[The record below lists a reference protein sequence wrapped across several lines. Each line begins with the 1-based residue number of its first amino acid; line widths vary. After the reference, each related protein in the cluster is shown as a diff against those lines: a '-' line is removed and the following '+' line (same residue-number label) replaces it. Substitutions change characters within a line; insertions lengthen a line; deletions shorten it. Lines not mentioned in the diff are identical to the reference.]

1 MQFALRLR
9 NAWTQASD
17 AETNA
22 SRTTAELAPVDLY
35 RLQGR
40 EIGWI
45 APEGVR
51 TSDWLNEERRLDVYR
66 PLPLPI
72 DAVVDWPEPPGKQ
85 TSLEWVVRD
94 AADFLFVVPPSL
106 PTNLHLRVHR
116 RVVDISLKV
125 GDWRVWGRAHIR
137 PGAEVGDY
145 LLRGGRH
152 FIPLTGVELLHEA
165 DPPLRLQVP
174 VVIVNVSHVTH
185 FEMPDRRNDLRTR
198 QAPPVALVEAPAENP
213 DAPSDF
219 ERVIED
225 LLSSRR
231 QGRITRDEMRAQLE
245 VLLRLS

>member
-17 AETNA
+17 AERSA

-35 RLQGR
+35 TLQGR

-45 APEGVR
+45 APGDVR
-51 TSDWLNEERRLDVYR
+51 TSDWLNEERRLDVYLPS
-66 PLPLPI
+66 PLAI
-72 DAVVDWPEPPGKQ
+72 DAVLDWPEPPRTQ
-85 TSLEWVVRD
+85 ASHDWVVRD

-106 PTNLHLRVHR
+106 PPNLHLRVHR
-116 RVVDISLKV
+116 RVVDISLRV
-125 GDWRVWGRAHIR
+125 EGWRVWGRAHIR

-145 LLRGGRH
+145 LLRGGRR
-152 FIPLTGVELLHEA
+152 FIPLTGVELMHEA
-165 DPPLRLQVP
+165 DPALRLQVP

-198 QAPPVALVEAPAENP
+198 HAPPVVVATAAEDP
-213 DAPSDF
+213 DAPNDF

-225 LLSSRR
+225 LVSSRR
-231 QGRITRDEMRAQLE
+231 EGRISRDDMRAQLE